1 MDALTNE
8 LSEVKAAIKKVEGQ
22 IDRVEAELLATT
34 DEKEK
39 EYLREEKKSLREE
52 KKSLREKENLLL
64 RKMDFTPSEVPSS
77 TPSMFFC
84 LLSLIPDC
92 SPCLISGCSFGGRYI
107 STILGCHSHWQSSRQ
122 IDIGPSD
129 RAEGMRRSLHSHCN
143 CASFIDVVPQ
153 VQASGIERAFWEH
166 SDGACR
172 CGRLRCLVKCSRA

>member
-39 EYLREEKKSLREE
+39 EYLREEKKSLRE
-52 KKSLREKENLLL
+52 KENLLL

-92 SPCLISGCSFGGRYI
+92 CPCLIPVVVSVAAIYQQFWDAIRTGKVLARSTSG
-107 STILGCHSHWQSSRQ
+107 QA
-122 IDIGPSD
+122 IGLKVCVGIFTHT
-129 RAEGMRRSLHSHCN
+129 ATVLHS
-143 CASFIDVVPQ
+143 
-153 VQASGIERAFWEH
+153 
-166 SDGACR
+166 
-172 CGRLRCLVKCSRA
+172 LT

>member
-92 SPCLISGCSFGGRYI
+92 CPCLIPVVVSVAAIYQQFWDAIRTGKVLARSTSGQAIELKVCVGIF
-107 STILGCHSHWQSSRQ
+107 THT
-122 IDIGPSD
+122 
-129 RAEGMRRSLHSHCN
+129 ATVLHS
-143 CASFIDVVPQ
+143 
-153 VQASGIERAFWEH
+153 
-166 SDGACR
+166 
-172 CGRLRCLVKCSRA
+172 LT